1 MIWIPDQRLCYTYM
15 PHDNILEVCTYY
27 SISRAPHATQGVLT
41 KACLTIQATRT
52 TAIHSD
58 KILTLN
64 MVDNLM
70 GRDSDNESS
79 WRVGIMIDEIFSI
92 KIPWGCPGGQGIS
105 L

>member
-1 MIWIPDQRLCYTYM
+1 
-15 PHDNILEVCTYY
+15 
-27 SISRAPHATQGVLT
+27 
-41 KACLTIQATRT
+41 
-52 TAIHSD
+52 
-58 KILTLN
+58 